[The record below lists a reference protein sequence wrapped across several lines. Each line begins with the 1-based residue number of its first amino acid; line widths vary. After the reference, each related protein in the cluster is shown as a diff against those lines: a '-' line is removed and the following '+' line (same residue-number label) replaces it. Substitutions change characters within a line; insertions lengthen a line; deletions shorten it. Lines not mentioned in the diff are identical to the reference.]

1 MSAAVVVRSLTR
13 AFPGGGGIHD
23 VHLAVDDRAVTA
35 IVGPNGAGK
44 TVLLS
49 IVAGLARADSGAVEL
64 GDADARVALCP
75 DVPQFEPWLT
85 AREVVETSLA
95 LTGVRGT
102 DAARDAVRAALA
114 SCGIE
119 AVAER
124 RVGGFSRGMLQ
135 RLGMAAALVA
145 DPAVLILD
153 EPSSA
158 LDPIGR
164 SEVRDLIA
172 AEGRRRCVILS
183 SHALGEVEQVAD
195 RVVVLDRGRVV
206 ADGSTAEVLGAGLA
220 PEWTIRLAGPSPLGV
235 VPSSLGPRQAPDASG
250 VVRLERVSDEVWTVR
265 FESFDAAA
273 DGLLPVLESLRAPI
287 VEVTL
292 RDRDLDASFARLV
305 RERIVA

>member
-13 AFPGGGGIHD
+13 VFPGGGIHD

-49 IVAGLARADSGAVEL
+49 IVAGLARAYSWAVEL

-124 RVGGFSRGMLQ
+124 RVGGF
-135 RLGMAAALVA
+135 
-145 DPAVLILD
+145 
-153 EPSSA
+153 
-158 LDPIGR
+158 
-164 SEVRDLIA
+164 
-172 AEGRRRCVILS
+172 
-183 SHALGEVEQVAD
+183 
-195 RVVVLDRGRVV
+195 
-206 ADGSTAEVLGAGLA
+206 
-220 PEWTIRLAGPSPLGV
+220 
-235 VPSSLGPRQAPDASG
+235 
-250 VVRLERVSDEVWTVR
+250 
-265 FESFDAAA
+265 
-273 DGLLPVLESLRAPI
+273 
-287 VEVTL
+287 
-292 RDRDLDASFARLV
+292 
-305 RERIVA
+305 

>member
-23 VHLAVDDRAVTA
+23 VSIAVDDRAVTA

-64 GDADARVALCP
+64 GATDARVALSP

-85 AREVVETSLA
+85 AREVVEASRA
-95 LTGVRGT
+95 LTGARSRGVAP
-102 DAARDAVRAALA
+102 DAAHAALA
-114 SCGIE
+114 ACGID
-119 AVAER
+119 ADAER
-124 RVGGFSRGMLQ
+124 RVAGFSRGMLQ
-135 RLGMAAALVA
+135 RLGMAAALVT

-164 SEVRDLIA
+164 AEVRDLIA
-172 AEGRRRCVILS
+172 AEGRRRCVLLS

-195 RVVVLDRGRVV
+195 RVVVLDQGRVV

-220 PEWTIRLAGPSPLGV
+220 PEWTIRLGV
-235 VPSSLGPRQAPDASG
+235 GPSSLGPRTAPDAVAG
-250 VVRLERVSDEVWTVR
+250 VRLVRVSDEVWTAR
-265 FESFDAAA
+265 FESFEAAA
-273 DGLLPVLESLRAPI
+273 DGLLPVLEALRAPI

-305 RERIVA
+305 RERIAA